1 MAFFKTATDLYD
13 FENAIFLMRA
23 FYALNS
29 FDYKESLTVVIN
41 HDKMHFCYI
50 LYVKIKLIFSLR
62 RLYLVLP

>member
-50 LYVKIKLIFSLR
+50 L
-62 RLYLVLP
+62 